1 PWSIGKSVSS
11 GCIRL
16 LNHDIID
23 LHRRVPKG
31 SKVVV
36 LGPEESGKGEM

>member
-1 PWSIGKSVSS
+1 PVSS

-23 LHRRVPKG
+23 LYNRVPKG
-31 SKVVV
+31 ARVVV
-36 LGPEESGKGEM
+36 LGANQKGES